1 MMMPKNNEKQLVAF
15 TSVLAALFLVT
26 IKTVV
31 GLVTGSLG
39 ILSEAAHSALD
50 LGAAV
55 VTLFAV
61 RISDKPPDA
70 DHTYG
75 HGKVESFSALIE
87 TLLLLVTCG
96 WIIYEAFE
104 RLFFGK
110 SIEVINT
117 TWGIGTMV
125 LSIVI
130 DISRSRA
137 LKKMADKYNSQ
148 ALEADALHFSSDVWS
163 SLVVIGGLAC
173 VGLGSYF
180 KLPLLHYADPVS
192 ALGVSL
198 LVIVVSIRL
207 GKRTIDVLLDTTPQ
221 GMIAE
226 ILRTAKDI
234 QGVLAVASVRVRP
247 SGPLFFI
254 DLNVGISKNE
264 SHRVVHTIVHNIR
277 TALKDRFPNSDIVI
291 STYPIDVA
299 GIEEEATYGTVKQI
313 VDTFPVCT
321 NIHNINVY
329 EVSGKRHIAVHIEVT
344 ENLSLEQSHELSHEI
359 TALIQQQL
367 PDVQDVNVTFET
379 AKQRH
384 IVAQDVTGQ
393 SADLIGRLD
402 EMINKAPDK
411 LNCHDIKIYRQGE
424 KISVFLHCGLKGNY
438 GSERIEK
445 LSKNISRRIKKNF
458 TRVDSVHIH
467 VEPLDAKPGNSA

>member
-1 MMMPKNNEKQLVAF
+1 MMPQTNEKQLVAG
-15 TSVLAALFLVT
+15 TSVLAAIFLVS
-26 IKTVV
+26 IKTAV

-117 TWGIGTMV
+117 TWGIGTMM
-125 LSIVI
+125 LSIVV

-173 VGLGSYF
+173 VGLGSYL
-180 KLPLLHYADPVS
+180 KIPLLHYADPVA

-198 LVIVVSIRL
+198 LVIVVSLKL

-221 GMIAE
+221 GMIGE
-226 ILRTAKDI
+226 ISQTAKDI
-234 QGVLAVASVRVRP
+234 PGVLAVASVRVRP
-247 SGPLFFI
+247 SGPLYFI

-264 SHRVVHTIVHNIR
+264 SHRVVHSIVHEIR
-277 TALKDRFPNSDIVI
+277 TALTERFPSSDIVI
-291 STYPIDVA
+291 STYPVDVA
-299 GIEEEATYGTVKQI
+299 GIAEKETYQTVKKI
-313 VDTFPVCT
+313 VDQFPVCT
-321 NIHNINVY
+321 NIHNIHVY
-329 EVSGKRHIAVHIEVT
+329 DVSGTRHIAVHIEVK
-344 ENLSLEQSHELSHEI
+344 ENLNLEASHGLSHEI

-367 PDVQDVNVTFET
+367 PDVRDVHVTFET
-379 AKQRH
+379 ATQRH
-384 IVAQDVTGQ
+384 IVARDMTQQ
-393 SADLIGRLD
+393 SADLINRID
-402 EMINKAPDK
+402 KMINKVPER
-411 LNCHDIKIYRQGE
+411 LNCHDIKVYSQGE
-424 KISVFLHCGLKGNY
+424 KVSVFLHCGLKGNY
-438 GSERIEK
+438 QSEQLEK
-445 LSKNISRRIKKNF
+445 LTKNISRRIKKTF
-458 TRVDSVHIH
+458 SRVDSVHIH
-467 VEPLDAKPGNSA
+467 VEPIDAGPDDAA

>member
-1 MMMPKNNEKQLVAF
+1 MIKKNNEKQLVAF
-15 TSVLAALFLVT
+15 SSVLAALFLVT
-26 IKTVV
+26 IKAVV
-31 GLVTGSLG
+31 GYATGSLG

-75 HGKVESFSALIE
+75 HGKIESFSALIE
-87 TLLLLVTCG
+87 TLLLFITCG

-104 RLFFGK
+104 RLLFGK
-110 SIEVINT
+110 SIAVINT
-117 TWGIGTMV
+117 GWGIGVMV

-163 SLVVIGGLAC
+163 SLVVICGLAC
-173 VGLGSYF
+173 VGLGNYF
-180 KLPLLHYADPVS
+180 KMPLLHYADPVA

-198 LVIVVSIRL
+198 LVIVVSIKL

-221 GMIAE
+221 GMTAE
-226 ILRTAKDI
+226 ILQTAKDI
-234 QGVLAVASVRVRP
+234 PGVLAVASVRVRP

-264 SHRVVHTIVHNIR
+264 SHSEVHAIVHEIR
-277 TALKDRFPNSDIVI
+277 ATLTERFPNSDIVI

-299 GIEEEATYGTVKQI
+299 GIEEKETYRTVKKI
-313 VDTFPVCT
+313 VDRFPVCT
-321 NIHNINVY
+321 NIHNIHVY
-329 EVSGKRHIAVHIEVT
+329 DVSGKRHIAVHIEVK
-344 ENLSLEQSHELSHEI
+344 ENLSLEQSHDLSHEI

-367 PDVQDVNVTFET
+367 PDVRDVNVTFES

-384 IVAQDVTGQ
+384 IVARDVTEQ
-393 SADLIGRLD
+393 SADLIGKID
-402 EMINKAPDK
+402 KMINKAPDK
-411 LNCHDIKIYRQGE
+411 LNCHDIKIYSQGG
-424 KISVFLHCGLKGNY
+424 KVSVFLHCGLKGNY
-438 GSERIEK
+438 QSELLEK

-467 VEPLDAKPGNSA
+467 VEPLDAKPGDAV

>member
-110 SIEVINT
+110 SMEVINT

-137 LKKMADKYNSQ
+137 LKKMAVKYNSQ

-173 VGLGSYF
+173 VGLGTYF
-180 KLPLLHYADPVS
+180 KIPLLHYADPVS

-226 ILRTAKDI
+226 ILQTAKDI

-299 GIEEEATYGTVKQI
+299 GI
-313 VDTFPVCT
+313 
-321 NIHNINVY
+321 
-329 EVSGKRHIAVHIEVT
+329 
-344 ENLSLEQSHELSHEI
+344 
-359 TALIQQQL
+359 
-367 PDVQDVNVTFET
+367 
-379 AKQRH
+379 
-384 IVAQDVTGQ
+384 
-393 SADLIGRLD
+393 
-402 EMINKAPDK
+402 
-411 LNCHDIKIYRQGE
+411 
-424 KISVFLHCGLKGNY
+424 
-438 GSERIEK
+438 
-445 LSKNISRRIKKNF
+445 KK
-458 TRVDSVHIH
+458 
-467 VEPLDAKPGNSA
+467 K